1 MEDHKQLFNRASFPA
16 AHLVEHDTSMNEE
29 LDEVIAGGVRA
40 RVALVPSWQTAI
52 AFTGVAVVAL
62 AGLAVFAL
70 GVMFVRMAPGRHF
83 LSDLLF
89 SFVLVGLVAMA
100 LYAALGLHP
109 IVIERH
115 LDEHIERLDEVVQT
129 AGDKLVAIGEIGLDL
144 YREDPQFERQ
154 QVMLEAQPRLAKR
167 YDLPVILHSRR
178 THDKLA
184 MHLKRIDLPRTGVV
198 HGFSGSLQQAQRF
211 IELGY
216 KIGVGG
222 TITYPRA
229 SKTREVMAQ
238 LPLSALLLETDAPDM
253 PLNGFQGQPNRPEQ
267 VVRVFDVL
275 CELRPE
281 PADVIADA
289 LYRNTTALFDF

>member
-1 MEDHKQLFNRASFPA
+1 MTYRFIDTHCHFDFP
-16 AHLVEHDTSMNEE
+16 
-29 LDEVIAGGVRA
+29 
-40 RVALVPSWQTAI
+40 P
-52 AFTGVAVVAL
+52 FTGDEAQSIDRAARAGVEAIIVPAIEASRFDRVMDL
-62 AGLAVFAL
+62 A
-70 GVMFVRMAPGRHF
+70 RQHN
-83 LSDLLF
+83 
-89 SFVLVGLVAMA
+89 A

-109 IVIERH
+109 IVIEHHR
-115 LDEHIERLDEVVQT
+115 DEHIDRLDEALHRAQ
-129 AGDKLVAIGEIGLDL
+129 KLVAIGEIGLDL

-154 QVMLEAQPRLAKR
+154 QTILDAQLRLAKHH
-167 YDLPVILHSRR
+167 DLPVILHSRR

-184 MHLKRIDLPRTGVV
+184 MHLKRMDLPRTGVV

-211 IELGY
+211 VDLGY

-229 SKTREVMAQ
+229 SKTRDVMAR

-267 VVRVFDVL
+267 AARVFTSL
-275 CELRPE
+275 CELRQE

-289 LYRNTTALFDF
+289 LLGNTRDLFGITL

>member
-1 MEDHKQLFNRASFPA
+1 MTHRFVDTHCHFDFPPF
-16 AHLVEHDTSMNEE
+16 TG
-29 LDEVIAGGVRA
+29 DEVPSIDRAARAGVDAIIVPAIEAAYFERVLDLA
-40 RVALVPSWQTAI
+40 R
-52 AFTGVAVVAL
+52 
-62 AGLAVFAL
+62 
-70 GVMFVRMAPGRHF
+70 RH
-83 LSDLLF
+83 D
-89 SFVLVGLVAMA
+89 A

-109 IVIERH
+109 IVIEHH
-115 LDEHIERLDEVVQT
+115 LDEHLDRLDAVLQT
-129 AGDKLVAIGEIGLDL
+129 AEKKLVAIGEIGLDL

-154 QVMLEAQPRLAKR
+154 QTILDAQLRLAKR
-167 YDLPVILHSRR
+167 HDLPVILHSRR

-184 MHLKRIDLPRTGVV
+184 MHLKRIDLPRRGVV

-216 KIGVGG
+216 HMGVGG

-229 SKTREVMAQ
+229 SKTRDVMAR

-267 VVRVFDVL
+267 AARVFTTL

-281 PADVIADA
+281 PAEVIADA
-289 LYRNTTALFDF
+289 LLENTRTLFGITL

>member
-1 MEDHKQLFNRASFPA
+1 MKSKALRKRPRQAFRPLLCLQWKRLTFPGVLDLA
-16 AHLVEHDTSMNEE
+16 AQH
-29 LDEVIAGGVRA
+29 
-40 RVALVPSWQTAI
+40 P
-52 AFTGVAVVAL
+52 
-62 AGLAVFAL
+62 
-70 GVMFVRMAPGRHF
+70 
-83 LSDLLF
+83 
-89 SFVLVGLVAMA
+89 A

-115 LDEHIERLDEVVQT
+115 RNEDIERLDEIVQT

-144 YREDPQFERQ
+144 YREDPHFERQ
-154 QVMLEAQPRLAKR
+154 QTILDAQLRLAKR
-167 YDLPVILHSRR
+167 HDLPVILHSRR

-184 MHLKRIDLPRTGVV
+184 MHLKRIDLPRKGVV

-229 SKTREVMAQ
+229 SKTRDVMAQ

-267 VVRVFDVL
+267 AARVFATL
-275 CELRPE
+275 CELRKE
-281 PADVIADA
+281 TEEAIASA
-289 LYRNTTALFDF
+289 LLENTRSVFGITL

>member
-1 MEDHKQLFNRASFPA
+1 MHRFVDTHCHFDFPPFTGDEEQSIAKA
-16 AHLVEHDTSMNEE
+16 AE
-29 LDEVIAGGVRA
+29 AGVQA
-40 RVALVPSWQTAI
+40 IIVPSVEAAYFSRVLDLST
-52 AFTGVAVVAL
+52 
-62 AGLAVFAL
+62 
-70 GVMFVRMAPGRHF
+70 RHP
-83 LSDLLF
+83 
-89 SFVLVGLVAMA
+89 A

-115 LDEHIERLDEVVQT
+115 RNEDIERLDEIVQT

-144 YREDPQFERQ
+144 YREHPHFERQ
-154 QVMLEAQPRLAKR
+154 QTILDAQLRLAKR
-167 YDLPVILHSRR
+167 HDLPVILHSRR

-184 MHLKRIDLPRTGVV
+184 MHLKRIDLPRKGVV

-222 TITYPRA
+222 PITYPRA
-229 SKTREVMAQ
+229 SKTRDVMAQ

-267 VVRVFDVL
+267 AARVFATL
-275 CELRPE
+275 CELRKE
-281 PADVIADA
+281 TEEAIASA
-289 LYRNTTALFDF
+289 LLENTRSVFGITL